1 MSRILKVLL
10 PLVVLAT
17 GALAAKLL
25 IDSRAEPETRIP
37 DALPPLVNVL
47 PVMLKDVELTVTSQG
62 TVSPRTE
69 SELVP
74 EVSGRVTEISP
85 SLISGGFFEAGEI
98 LLRIDPDDYKQ
109 ALIQTKASVTRAELR
124 LALEEAEAEVALEEW
139 EQLGDD
145 DASPLTLRVPQ
156 VADAK
161 AAVAAAKAAVERAER
176 DLNRTEVRAP
186 YAGRVRNK
194 SVNVGQFVVRG
205 IAVATIYAV
214 DYAEIR
220 LPLPDD
226 QLAFIDLPL
235 DYRGGRS
242 ARTRLRVILR
252 ARFAGRVHEW
262 DGTIVRTEGE
272 IDPRS
277 RMVHAVAQVKDPYGS
292 AGRGDRP
299 PLAAGLFVEAEILG
313 RRAENIAVIPRAALR
328 EGNHVLIVDDD
339 ERLRFREVQVLRNM
353 RNEVYLSSG
362 LAEGER
368 VVVTPPAS
376 VSDGMRVRVA
386 EGRTA
391 S

>member
-10 PLVVLAT
+10 PLIVLAT

-37 DALPPLVNVL
+37 VVLPPLVNVL
-47 PVMLKDVELTVTSQG
+47 PVALEDVELTVTSQG

-69 SELVP
+69 GVLVP

-85 SLISGGFFEAGEI
+85 SLISGGFFEAGEL
-98 LLRIDPDDYKQ
+98 LLRIDSDDYKQ
-109 ALIQTKASVTRAELR
+109 ALVQTKASVTQAELR

-139 EQLGDD
+139 EQLGDE

-161 AAVAAAKAAVERAER
+161 AAVAAAKATVERAER
-176 DLNRTEVRAP
+176 DLRRTEVRAP

-194 SVNVGQFVVRG
+194 SVDLGQFVVRG
-205 IAVATIYAV
+205 NPVATIYAV
-214 DYAEIR
+214 DYAEVR

-242 ARTRLRVILR
+242 ARSRLRVILR
-252 ARFAGRVHEW
+252 ADFAGQVHEW

-313 RRAENIAVIPRAALR
+313 RRAEGIAIIPRSALR
-328 EGNHVLIVDDD
+328 ERNQVLIVDDD
-339 ERLRFREVQVLRNM
+339 ERLRFREVQVLRNKH
-353 RNEVYLSSG
+353 NQVYLSSG

-368 VVVTPPAS
+368 VVVTPLAS

-386 EGRTA
+386 ERRTA
-391 S
+391 P